1 MGRLEKCHPCEDGS
15 EAISDLPLILT
26 TPPPLC
32 KVKMIYNN
40 IIKGN
45 NKTIMSHH
53 SLEFVLV
60 FIFSIKM
67 SLYLCL
73 NVNE

>member
-1 MGRLEKCHPCEDGS
+1 MASDMGVS
-15 EAISDLPLILT
+15 ENTHKSAP
-26 TPPPLC
+26 
-32 KVKMIYNN
+32 VKNIYNN